1 MRMHHCGMRC
11 LGPRR
16 SKVAKAAGALLA
28 ISLTACGGG
37 SSSSSTTA
45 PFVVTK
51 AEYIARA
58 NTVCEGMNARV
69 ASISDGDPF
78 ASAEGVEQVKQI
90 VSTTREELRTI
101 PMPPGDEATLQ
112 DIYSKVDVPIR
123 DYAELADAMRSGD
136 SSRTYE
142 INAQGHRD
150 QKAANDASNAY
161 GLTVCG
167 SS

>member
-1 MRMHHCGMRC
+1 MRY

-16 SKVAKAAGALLA
+16 SKVVKAAGALLA

-37 SSSSSTTA
+37 SSSSSSTTT

-51 AEYIARA
+51 ADYIARA
-58 NTVCEGMNARV
+58 NTVCLGMNARV
-69 ASISDGDPF
+69 ASVSDGDPF
-78 ASAEGVEQVKQI
+78 ASADGVEQVKQI

-101 PMPPGDEATLQ
+101 PIPPGDEATLQ
-112 DIYSKVDVPIR
+112 DIYSKVDVLIR
-123 DYAELADAMRSGD
+123 DYAELAEAMRSGD
-136 SSRTYE
+136 SSRTDE
-142 INAQGHRD
+142 ISAKGHRD

-167 SS
+167 S